1 MAQTNVA
8 KNTIDNFCYKHYNIL
23 VLLNKYITSEKKI
36 NETEAYL
43 MTLGKKMKLIRVKND
58 LTQAELSEKMKV
70 TQTFI
75 SQLERNV
82 LPPTKMYIALFCY
95 VFNISEAELFEEVA

>member
-1 MAQTNVA
+1 MLQTIIT
-8 KNTIDNFCYKHYNIL
+8 KNTIDNFCYKHYNID

-95 VFNISEAELFEEVA
+95 VFNISEAELFEEVV

>member
-1 MAQTNVA
+1 MA
-8 KNTIDNFCYKHYNIL
+8 
-23 VLLNKYITSEKKI
+23 
-36 NETEAYL
+36 
-43 MTLGKKMKLIRVKND
+43 D